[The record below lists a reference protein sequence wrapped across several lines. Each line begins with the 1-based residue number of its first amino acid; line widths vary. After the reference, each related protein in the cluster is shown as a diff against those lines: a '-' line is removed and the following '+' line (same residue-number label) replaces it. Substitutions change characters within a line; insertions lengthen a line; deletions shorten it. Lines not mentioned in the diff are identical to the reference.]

1 MIISLAAN
9 GVYKDP
15 KKSAYSIEYY
25 ESDQERQY
33 MEFLEKS
40 DEVAKWTKNHGIR
53 IPYFN
58 LDDKLAHYN
67 PDFLVEYRNGDQ
79 EIVEIKGGHLINNP
93 ITRRKTQAAM
103 EWCKKRDI
111 KYTLKEV

>member
-1 MIISLAAN
+1 MAN
-9 GVYKDP
+9 TGTYLNP
-15 KKSAYSIEYY
+15 KKSAFSLEYY
-25 ESDQERQY
+25 DSDKEKEF

-40 DEVAKWTKNHGIR
+40 DNVIKWTKNHGIR

-67 PDFLVEYRNGDQ
+67 PDFFIEYGNGEQ

-93 ITRRKTQAAM
+93 ITRRKSQAAM
-103 EWCKKRDI
+103 EWCKKRGI